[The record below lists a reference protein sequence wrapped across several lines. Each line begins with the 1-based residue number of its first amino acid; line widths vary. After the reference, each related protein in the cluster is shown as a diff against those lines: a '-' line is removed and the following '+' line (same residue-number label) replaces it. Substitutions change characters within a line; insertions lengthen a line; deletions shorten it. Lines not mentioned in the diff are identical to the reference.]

1 MLEIPSSSS
10 SNPMNVTARQT
21 AVRSISTEP
30 LRTPAYEF
38 DGRPEERL
46 PDLFGANVFSDTVQ
60 RARLPHGVYEA
71 LRRTIDSGAELDPG
85 IADAVA
91 NAMKDWAVERGATH
105 FTHWFQPM
113 TGLTAQKHD
122 SFVRQL
128 GNGRAILEFSGKEL
142 IKGEPD
148 ASSFPSGGI
157 RATFEARGY
166 TAWDPTSPAFL
177 RQTPY
182 GSTLM
187 IPTAFCSWTGEALDK
202 KTPLLRSCEAID
214 RQAVR
219 LLRLIGEKGVGKV
232 YPTTGP
238 EQEYFLI
245 DRQFF
250 ALRPDLVSC
259 GRTLFGAKPPKGQ
272 ELEDHYFGAISQR
285 VLAFMMELEHE
296 LWKLGIPIKTR
307 HNEVAPSQFELAP
320 IFEHVSVATD
330 HNMLTME
337 VLKEVAERHG
347 LHCLLAEK
355 PFAGINGSGKHNN
368 WSLSDDQG
376 QNLLEPGSTPHDNL
390 KFMLFLTAILRAV
403 DLHQD
408 LLRATVATAGNDY
421 RLGANEAPPAIVSI
435 FVGSQLE
442 EVIAS
447 LIEGRPPRAAGQAG
461 GTSGARETMR
471 LGVTTLPPLPRDQ
484 ADRNRTSPFAFTG
497 NKFEFRA
504 VGSSQSIAYPNTV
517 LNTIVA
523 ESIDFMATEI
533 EKRGGAGDRRE
544 VIQTLV
550 RETLTKHR
558 RILFS
563 GDNYSA
569 EWVAEAERRGLLNM
583 KDTPSALA
591 AFSAKKNVELFDKY
605 KVFSPRE
612 TESRATVMNQM
623 YAHRVAVE
631 ALTSRDIAAT
641 LILPAAI
648 EFQRRLAESII
659 AASAASKEVDLKVQ
673 RDLLAQVAQGI
684 QRLKTATDTLSKAR
698 HEAEEQ
704 EGGAPTRAATFR
716 DLVLPAMIAVRE
728 QGDLLET
735 IVADDLWPLPK
746 YREILF
752 LH

>member
-1 MLEIPSSSS
+1 
-10 SNPMNVTARQT
+10 MNVTARQT
-21 AVRSISTEP
+21 AVRSIATEP
-30 LRTPAYEF
+30 LRLTASFPNGKAE
-38 DGRPEERL
+38 DRL
-46 PDLFGANVFSDTVQ
+46 PDLFGANVFNDAVQ
-60 RARLPHGVYEA
+60 RARLPHGVYAA
-71 LRRTIDSGAELDPG
+71 LRRTIDSGVELEPG

-122 SFVRQL
+122 AFVRQI
-128 GNGRAILEFSGKEL
+128 GDGRAILEFSGKEL

-166 TAWDPTSPAFL
+166 TAWDPASPAFL
-177 RQTPY
+177 RETPW
-182 GSTLM
+182 GATLT

-214 RQAVR
+214 RQPVR
-219 LLRLIGEKGVGKV
+219 LLHLLGEKEVTRV

-245 DRQFF
+245 DRQFYL
-250 ALRPDLVSC
+250 LRPDLVSC
-259 GRTLFGAKPPKGQ
+259 GRTLFGARPPKGQ

-285 VLAFMMELEHE
+285 VLAFMMDLEHE

-320 IFEHVSVATD
+320 IYEQVSVATD

-368 WSLSDDQG
+368 WSLSDNLG
-376 QNLLEPGSTPHDNL
+376 NNLLEPGSTPHDNL
-390 KFMLFLTAILRAV
+390 KFVLFLTAILRAV

-408 LLRATVATAGNDY
+408 ILRASVATAGNDY
-421 RLGANEAPPAIVSI
+421 RLGANEAPPAIVSV
-435 FVGSQLE
+435 FLGTQLE
-442 EVIAS
+442 EVIAA
-447 LIEGRPPRAAGQAG
+447 LIENRPPKSG
-461 GTSGARETMR
+461 GTGAGAGSSAREMR
-471 LGVTTLPPLPRDQ
+471 LGVSTLPPLPRDQ
-484 ADRNRTSPFAFTG
+484 SDRNRTSPFAFTG

-504 VGSSQSIAYPNTV
+504 VGSSQSIAYPNTI
-517 LNTIVA
+517 LNTMVA
-523 ESIDFMATEI
+523 ESLDAMSTEI
-533 EKRGGAGDRRE
+533 EKRGGSGDRRE
-544 VIQTLV
+544 VIHALV

-569 EWVAEAERRGLLNM
+569 EWVAEAERRGLHNM
-583 KDTPSALA
+583 KDTPSALT
-591 AFSAKKNVELFDKY
+591 AFSAKKNIELFDRY

-612 TESRATVMNQM
+612 TESRANVLNQM
-623 YAHRVAVE
+623 YVHRVSVE
-631 ALTSRDIAAT
+631 ASTTKDIAST

-648 EFQRRLAESII
+648 EFQKRLADAINST
-659 AASAASKEVDLKVQ
+659 AAASKDIDLKGH
-673 RDLLAQVAQGI
+673 RELLGQVATCI
-684 QRLKTATDTLSKAR
+684 NRLKSATEALSRAR
-698 HEAEEQ
+698 HEAEEKS
-704 EGGAPTRAATFR
+704 GGAAAHAVTFR
-716 DLVLPAMIAVRE
+716 DQVVPAMTAVRE
-728 QGDLLET
+728 QADLLET
-735 IVADDLWPLPK
+735 LVADDLWPLPK

>member
-1 MLEIPSSSS
+1 
-10 SNPMNVTARQT
+10 MNVTARQT

-30 LRTPAYEF
+30 LRTPAYDF
-38 DGRPEERL
+38 DGGPEERL
-46 PDLFGANVFSDTVQ
+46 PDLFGANVFNDTVQ
-60 RARLPHGVYEA
+60 RARLPHSVYEA

-105 FTHWFQPM
+105 YTHWFQPM

-177 RQTPY
+177 RETPS

-214 RQAVR
+214 KQAVR
-219 LLRLIGEKGVGKV
+219 LLRLIGEKDVTKV
-232 YPTTGP
+232 YPTAGP

-296 LWKLGIPIKTR
+296 LWRLGIPIKTR

-320 IFEHVSVATD
+320 IYEQVSVATD

-368 WSLSDDQG
+368 WSLCDNLG
-376 QNLLEPGSTPHDNL
+376 NNLLEPGSTPHDNL
-390 KFMLFLTAILRAV
+390 KFMLVLTAILRAV
-403 DLHQD
+403 DVHQG
-408 LLRATVATAGNDY
+408 LLRATGATAGNDH

-435 FVGSQLE
+435 FMGTQLE
-442 EVIAS
+442 EVIAA
-447 LIEGRPPRAAGQAG
+447 LTENRPTRANGTAG
-461 GTSGARETMR
+461 SRETLR

-484 ADRNRTSPFAFTG
+484 SDRNRTSPFAFTG

-504 VGSSQSIAYPNTV
+504 VGASQSIAYPNTV

-523 ESIDFMATEI
+523 ESFDYMATEI
-533 EKRGGAGDRRE
+533 ERRGGAGDRRE
-544 VIQTLV
+544 VIQALV
-550 RETLTKHR
+550 KETLAKHR

-563 GDNYSA
+563 GDNYTA
-569 EWVAEAERRGLLNM
+569 EWVAEAERRGLPNM
-583 KDTPSALA
+583 KDTPSALSAFA
-591 AFSAKKNVELFDKY
+591 AKTSVELFDKY

-612 TESRATVMNQM
+612 TESRANVLYQM
-623 YAHRVAVE
+623 YMHRISVE
-631 ALTSRDIAAT
+631 ALTMRDIAST
-641 LILPAAI
+641 QILPAAL
-648 EFQRRLAESII
+648 EFQRRVAESISQT
-659 AASAASKEVDLKVQ
+659 AAASKETDLRIQ
-673 RDLLAQVAQGI
+673 RDILTQVSTGI
-684 QRLKTATDTLSKAR
+684 NRLKIATDTLTKSR
-698 HEAEEQ
+698 HEAEENA
-704 EGGAPTRAATFR
+704 GGNPARAAAFR
-716 DLVLPAMIAVRE
+716 DHVVPAMAAVRE
-728 QGDLLET
+728 QADLLET
-735 IVADDLWPLPK
+735 LVADDLWPLPK